1 MRKENAAAE
10 RGVADVVALAIVR
23 NANRE
28 SLMGWEWLNETTARI
43 VVRWYFVSLHDKFK
57 RESDLFCFGVTYVA
71 ETPINSNEKHRRK
84 SFLFLFREKETNQF
98 DDLEHE

>member
-43 VVRWYFVSLHDKFK
+43 VVRWYIVSLYGQVQTRQIFFVS
-57 RESDLFCFGVTYVA
+57 VTYVA

-84 SFLFLFREKETNQF
+84 SFLFLFREKQTYQF